1 MSTKTMFHTF
11 FVILSILLS
20 AGILS
25 LLIWHEDMSKY
36 MQRFNSINNQ
46 HEAFVNLQSMR
57 AELFFSLSNYNNKK
71 DSASR
76 SLASAQLISLRIQL
90 ESLQPHL
97 QPSISTKSTVDAV
110 NNYLLLYNIAEEV
123 LVKDLDQARYDV
135 DTEAFENANRAS
147 IDAISRALDQT
158 DQQIIITQ
166 NQIDTIQGK
175 LLASLSSILV
185 SLLFMGVTAYFY
197 LARRLV
203 TPFNVLHQAFCINN
217 PTQGGVSL
225 PKGLQGEV
233 ADVVEAVSLTY
244 QSLDERA
251 DIAKIRHAFGREVR
265 HCVDPEDMRVTTA
278 NFLAH
283 NFNAPSVAIYSY
295 DNNEFTE
302 QVCVG
307 FPAFFDDSSSQIQR
321 LISNKT
327 TQTFLSQ
334 KAQAVLTKNDLSL
347 ALHSVLYLPL
357 VINEEL
363 AGVTVVALTSPI
375 SEAQLH
381 CLNLLSEDLSIQLR
395 LSENTQKQI
404 EAENALA
411 AHLELT
417 LHIINAIPNPTYYR
431 DKQGIFM
438 GVNRAFLA
446 FIDKFEVEV
455 SDSHLNQ
462 VFDMQTATY
471 LESKSKHTIE
481 KKEAHSFALS
491 MENSLKEMR
500 ELVVYEAPFFDSLG
514 EVGGVVG
521 TFLDVTERNELERQ
535 MLNAKDEADKNAQ
548 VKGEFLANMSHEI
561 RSPMN
566 AIIGMSHLALNTDLS
581 AQQEGYITKIDYAAK
596 QLLKLINDILDFSK
610 IEAGKIDIEYI
621 PFQLDKVLD
630 NVATIVGIKAQE
642 KQLEFIFNVPTD
654 LPSNYLGDPLRI
666 SQVLIN
672 LAGNAVKFT
681 EKGCVSVSISMLG
694 LEGELAKLTFSVKDT
709 GIGMNQEQQKKLFQ
723 SFSQADTSTTR
734 KYGGTGLGLTIS
746 QQLVKLLGGEIF
758 VESEPD
764 KGSEFY
770 FTLPLTINNQASSLL
785 QDSNKFAGKH
795 ACIVDD
801 SEDARDILIE
811 MLEGLGLKTTAFPS
825 GSACIKGLQQQSQSF
840 DIMFIDWFMPDID
853 GLETVQ
859 QLKSLGIQS
868 HFVLVTAHGHDIA
881 LNDAQKTLFDS
892 MLLKPLNP
900 SNLVDCLQ
908 ASFISAP
915 SSQAHH
921 PAQEPDKRLNGIHV
935 LVAEDQPV
943 NQEIAVEILSFHG
956 AQVSVANNG
965 EIAIQQVTNTQFDVV
980 LMDMQ
985 MPVMDG
991 IQATKLIRESISPDS
1006 LPILAMTANA
1016 MGPDIQL
1023 CLDAGMNGHV
1033 AKPIDVEGLIQAII
1047 EVTCHTPSEL
1057 QVNQNPS
1064 PDPEIPKTKVD
1075 TELVG
1080 IDVVEGIRRAASNEE
1095 IYYKLLEKFVFEQIE
1110 EIINL
1115 KQAIEIGNY
1124 ELALHILHA
1133 VKGAGANL
1141 SMTYLAD
1148 LAQELEQQIKEDNV
1162 NVDLLDTLLTHL
1174 QTTKQKVSIIKS
1186 NLVAPNMATQHCS
1199 LSDFA
1204 TALKEYDSKATEL
1217 VEQLEINEP
1226 LDLKTI
1232 NELKVMVSRF
1242 QFSEAYELLEAATDN
1257 SLNE

>member
-1 MSTKTMFHTF
+1 
-11 FVILSILLS
+11 
-20 AGILS
+20 
-25 LLIWHEDMSKY
+25 MSKY
-36 MQRFNSINNQ
+36 MYRFNTLNSQ
-46 HEAFVNLQSMR
+46 HEALANLQSMR
-57 AELFFSLSNYNNKK
+57 AHIFFSLKNYSLQK
-71 DSASR
+71 DAASR
-76 SLASAQLISLRIQL
+76 SIASAELISTRIQFETIQPL
-90 ESLQPHL
+90 LQPNM
-97 QPSISTKSTVDAV
+97 STQATKDAV
-110 NNYLLLYNIAEEV
+110 NSYLVLYNIAEEV
-123 LVKDLDQARYDV
+123 LVSDIGQSRYVLNDS
-135 DTEAFENANRAS
+135 TLANANQTS
-147 IDAISRALDQT
+147 INSISRALDQT
-158 DQQIIITQ
+158 EQHIRIVQS
-166 NQIDTIQGK
+166 QIDNIQSRLLIALTTIMI
-175 LLASLSSILV
+175 LLMVFGLA
-185 SLLFMGVTAYFY
+185 AYIY
-197 LARRLV
+197 LTKRLV
-203 TPFNVLHQAFCINN
+203 APFNALHHAFCTNN
-217 PTQGGVSL
+217 TSNEAVTL
-225 PKGLQGEV
+225 PQGLQGEM
-233 ADVVEAVSLTY
+233 ADVVSAVSLTY
-244 QSLDERA
+244 QNLDERA
-251 DIAKIRHAFGREVR
+251 DIAKIRHAFGREMR
-265 HCVDPEDMRVTTA
+265 HCVDPDDMRATAA

-283 NFNAPSVAIYSY
+283 HFSAPSVAIFSY
-295 DNNEFTE
+295 LEDEFTE
-302 QVCVG
+302 QICVG
-307 FPAFFDDSSSQIQR
+307 FPALFEASSTQIQK
-321 LISNKT
+321 LKT
-327 TQTFLSQ
+327 E
-334 KAQAVLTKNDLSL
+334 KVAQSFVSKGQNALLTKNELSMT
-347 ALHSVLYLPL
+347 LHCVLYLPL
-357 VINEEL
+357 IINEEL
-363 AGVTVVALTSPI
+363 VGVVVVALTGSI
-375 SEAQLH
+375 SEGQRH
-381 CLNLLSEDLSIQLR
+381 CLNLLSDDLSIQLR

-431 DKQGIFM
+431 DTQGIFM

-462 VFDMQTATY
+462 VFDMQTASY
-471 LESKSKHTIE
+471 LEAKSTQTIE

-514 EVGGVVG
+514 QVGGVVG

-535 MLNAKDEADKNAQ
+535 MLKAKDEADKNAQ

-566 AIIGMSHLALNTDLS
+566 AIIGMAHLALNTELS
-581 AQQEGYITKIDYAAK
+581 VQQAGYVTKIDYAAK

-610 IEAGKIDIEYI
+610 IEAGKIDIEHI

-642 KQLEFIFNVPTD
+642 KRLEFIFNVPTD
-654 LPSNYLGDPLRI
+654 LPVNYLGDPLRI

-681 EKGCVSVSISMLG
+681 EQGCVSVSISMLG
-694 LEGELAKLTFSVKDT
+694 LEGDEAKLTFAVKDT
-709 GIGMNQEQQKKLFQ
+709 GIGMSQAQQTKLFK
-723 SFSQADTSTTR
+723 SFSQADASTTR

-758 VESEPD
+758 VESEPN

-770 FTLPLTINNQASSLL
+770 FTLPLTINNQATYLS
-785 QDSNKFAGKH
+785 QEAKKFSGKI
-795 ACIVDD
+795 ACIIDD
-801 SEDARDILIE
+801 SEDARDILTE
-811 MLEGLGLKTTAFPS
+811 MLEGLGLTVTTFSS
-825 GSACIKGLQQQSQSF
+825 GSECIEYIQDAQPTY
-840 DIMFIDWFMPDID
+840 DILFVDWFMPNID
-853 GLETVQ
+853 GLETATK
-859 QLKSLGIQS
+859 LKSLEVQG

-881 LNDAQKTLFDS
+881 LNDAQKNLFDS

-908 ASFISAP
+908 ACFMANESAKTQP
-915 SSQAHH
+915 
-921 PAQEPDKRLNGIHV
+921 QEHIPDKRLEGIHV

-965 EIAIQQVTNTQFDVV
+965 EIACQKIIEHEFNVV

-991 IQATKLIRESISPDS
+991 VQATKIIRETISSDT

-1016 MGPDIQL
+1016 MGPDIQT

-1033 AKPIDVEGLIQAII
+1033 AKPIDVEGLIDSI
-1047 EVTCHTPSEL
+1047 L
-1057 QVNQNPS
+1057 QVVTQDLTRDQVPI
-1064 PDPEIPKTKVD
+1064 ETLD
-1075 TELVG
+1075 THVQPQEENIELIG

-1148 LAQELEQQIKEDNV
+1148 LAQELEQQIKDDTINTQLLD
-1162 NVDLLDTLLTHL
+1162 DLLVHL
-1174 QTTKQKVSIIKS
+1174 RKTKQGVALIKS
-1186 NLVAPNMATQHCS
+1186 NKPSMNAGADYCS
-1199 LSDFA
+1199 VSDFA

-1217 VEQLEINEP
+1217 VEQLEVSDD
-1226 LDLKTI
+1226 LDVKTI

-1242 QFSEAYELLEAATDN
+1242 QFAEAYRLLESATDKIN
-1257 SLNE
+1257 S

>member
-1 MSTKTMFHTF
+1 MSTKTMFHSF

-20 AGILS
+20 AGVIS
-25 LLIWHEDMSKY
+25 LLTWHGDMSKY
-36 MQRFNSINNQ
+36 MQRYNSINNQ
-46 HEAFVNLQSMR
+46 HEAFVNLQSIR
-57 AELFFSLSNYNNKK
+57 AELFFSLSNYNNEK
-71 DSASR
+71 DNDSR
-76 SLASAQLISLRIQL
+76 SIASAELIGSRIQF

-97 QPSISTKSTVDAV
+97 QPSISTKSTIDAV
-110 NNYLLLYNIAEEV
+110 NSYLLLYNIAEEA
-123 LVKDLDQARYDV
+123 LVKDLNQARYDIDV
-135 DTEAFENANRAS
+135 AVFENANRAS
-147 IDAISRALDQT
+147 IDAIARALDQT

-166 NQIDTIQGK
+166 NQIDAIQGR
-175 LLASLSSILV
+175 LLISLSTILTT
-185 SLLFMGVTAYFY
+185 LLLLGVAAYFY
-197 LARRLV
+197 LAKRLV
-203 TPFNVLHQAFCINN
+203 TPFSALHQAFCINN
-217 PTQGGVSL
+217 PTQSGVSL

-283 NFNAPSVAIYSY
+283 NFNAPSVAIYNY
-295 DNNEFTE
+295 DDNEFTE

-321 LISNKT
+321 LITEKT
-327 TQTFLSQ
+327 TQTFLS
-334 KAQAVLTKNDLSL
+334 KHEQAVLTKNGMSM

-363 AGVTVVALTSPI
+363 AGAAVVALTSSI
-375 SEAQLH
+375 SDAQLH

-431 DKQGIFM
+431 DKQGMFM

-462 VFDMQTATY
+462 VFDVQTASY

-481 KKEAHSFALS
+481 QKEAHSFALS
-491 MENSLKEMR
+491 MENSSKEMR

-514 EVGGVVG
+514 QVGGVVG

-535 MLNAKDEADKNAQ
+535 MLKAKDEADKNAQ

-610 IEAGKIDIEYI
+610 IEAGKIDIEHI

-654 LPSNYLGDPLRI
+654 LPINYLGDPLRI

-681 EKGCVSVSISMLG
+681 EQGCVSVSISMLG
-694 LEGELAKLTFSVKDT
+694 LEGDLAKLTFSVKDT

-758 VESEPD
+758 VESEQD

-770 FTLPLTINNQASSLL
+770 FTLPLTINNQASTLL

-811 MLEGLGLKTTAFPS
+811 MLEGLGLKTTAFAS
-825 GSACIKGLQQQSQSF
+825 GRACIKHLQQKNHQF
-840 DIMFIDWFMPDID
+840 DIIFIDWFMPNID
-853 GLETVQ
+853 GLETVK
-859 QLKSLGIQS
+859 QLKSLGVKS
-868 HFVLVTAHGHDIA
+868 NFVLVTAHGHDIA
-881 LNDAQKTLFDS
+881 LNEAQKTLFDS

-908 ASFISAP
+908 ATFMSA
-915 SSQAHH
+915 SNSKAHH
-921 PAQEPDKRLNGIHV
+921 PAQMPDKRLSGIHV

-956 AQVSVANNG
+956 AKVSVANNG
-965 EIAIQQVTNTQFDVV
+965 EIAIQQVTNNQFDVV

-991 IQATKLIRESISPDS
+991 VQATKLIRESISPEI

-1033 AKPIDVEGLIQAII
+1033 AKPIDVEGLIEAIL
-1047 EVTCHTPSEL
+1047 EVTNHQPSVQQTSQE
-1057 QVNQNPS
+1057 P
-1064 PDPEIPKTKVD
+1064 PKTHEIPNTNEEV
-1075 TELVG
+1075 ELVG
-1080 IDVVEGIRRAASNEE
+1080 IDVAEGIRRAASNEE

-1148 LAQELEQQIKEDNV
+1148 IAQELEQQIKEDNV
-1162 NVDLLDTLLTHL
+1162 NSDLLDTLLTHL
-1174 QTTKQKVSIIKS
+1174 KATKQKVAAIKS
-1186 NLVAPNMATQHCS
+1186 IKVVPQTEPQHCS

-1217 VEQLEINEP
+1217 VEQLEVNEP
-1226 LDLKTI
+1226 LDLETI

-1242 QFSEAYELLEAATDN
+1242 QFAEAYDLLESATDS

>member
-1 MSTKTMFHTF
+1 MPTKTMFHSF
-11 FVILSILLS
+11 FVMLSV
-20 AGILS
+20 
-25 LLIWHEDMSKY
+25 LLITGLISLFWWHGDMSKY
-36 MQRFNSINNQ
+36 MHRFNTLNSQ
-46 HEAFVNLQSMR
+46 HEAFANLQSMR
-57 AELFFSLSNYNNKK
+57 AELFFSLKSYDFKK
-71 DSASR
+71 DSTSR
-76 SLASAQLISLRIQL
+76 SIASAELISLRIQFEAIQPL
-90 ESLQPHL
+90 LQPDT
-97 QPSISTKSTVDAV
+97 STKSTIDAV
-110 NNYLLLYNIAEEV
+110 NSYLVLYNIAEEL
-123 LVKDLDQARYDV
+123 LVSDIGQSRYNLDS
-135 DTEAFENANRAS
+135 EALTNANQNS
-147 IDAISRALDQT
+147 TTDISRALDQT
-158 DQQIIITQ
+158 EQQIRLTQ
-166 NQIDTIQGK
+166 NQIESIQGR
-175 LLASLSSILV
+175 LLITLATILASLIL
-185 SLLFMGVTAYFY
+185 LGIAAYLY
-197 LARRLV
+197 LTKRLV
-203 TPFNVLHQAFCINN
+203 APFNALHQAFCINN
-217 PTQGGVSL
+217 SSNDAVAL
-225 PKGLQGEV
+225 PKGLEGEM

-244 QSLDERA
+244 QNLDERA
-251 DIAKIRHAFGREVR
+251 DIARIRHAFGREVR
-265 HCVDPEDMRVTTA
+265 HCVDPEDMRITAA

-283 NFNAPSVAIYSY
+283 HFNAPSVAIFSHS
-295 DNNEFTE
+295 DDAFTE
-302 QVCVG
+302 HVCIG
-307 FPAFFDDSSSQIQR
+307 FPTLFDESSTQVQKLKADKATQSFESSSQ
-321 LISNKT
+321 N
-327 TQTFLSQ
+327 
-334 KAQAVLTKNDLSL
+334 AVLTKNEISI

-363 AGVTVVALTSPI
+363 AGAAVVALTGPI
-375 SEAQLH
+375 SDGQKH

-431 DKQGIFM
+431 DTQGIFM
-438 GVNRAFLA
+438 GVNRAFLS

-462 VFDMQTATY
+462 VFDMQTASY
-471 LESKSKHTIE
+471 LETKSKQTIDQ
-481 KKEAHSFALS
+481 KEAHSFALS

-514 EVGGVVG
+514 QVGGVVG

-535 MLNAKDEADKNAQ
+535 MLKAKDEADKNAQ

-566 AIIGMSHLALNTDLS
+566 AIIGMAHLALNTELS
-581 AQQEGYITKIDYAAK
+581 TQQEGYVTKIDYAAK

-610 IEAGKIDIEYI
+610 IEAGKIDIEHI

-642 KQLEFIFNVPTD
+642 KKLEFIFNVPTD
-654 LPSNYLGDPLRI
+654 LPVNYLGDPLRI

-681 EKGCVSVSISMLG
+681 EQGCVSVSISMLG
-694 LEGELAKLTFSVKDT
+694 LEGDQAKLTFSVKDT
-709 GIGMNQEQQKKLFQ
+709 GIGMSQEQQTKLFQ
-723 SFSQADTSTTR
+723 SFSQADASTTR

-764 KGSEFY
+764 KGAEFY
-770 FTLPLTINNQASSLL
+770 FTLPLIINNQATYLS
-785 QDSNKFAGKH
+785 QEAKKFTGKT

-801 SEDARDILIE
+801 SEDARDILSE
-811 MLEGLGLKTTAFPS
+811 MLEGLGLVVTTFSS
-825 GSACIKGLQQQSQSF
+825 GSQCVEQLQQQKHAY
-840 DIMFIDWFMPDID
+840 DILFIDWFMPNLD
-853 GLETVQ
+853 GVETATK
-859 QLKSLGIQS
+859 LKSLNVEG
-868 HFVLVTAHGHDIA
+868 HYVLVTAHGHDIA

-908 ASFISAP
+908 ACLMAN
-915 SSQAHH
+915 SSSKPPHQAHK
-921 PAQEPDKRLNGIHV
+921 PDKRLQGIHV

-965 EIAIQQVTNTQFDVV
+965 EIALQKVKDNQFDVV

-991 IQATKLIRESISPDS
+991 VQATKLIRETTSHNA

-1023 CLDAGMNGHV
+1023 CLDAGMDGHV
-1033 AKPIDVEGLIQAII
+1033 AKPIDVEGLIESI
-1047 EVTCHTPSEL
+1047 L
-1057 QVNQNPS
+1057 QVTK
-1064 PDPEIPKTKVD
+1064 PDLLPDEIPVD
-1075 TELVG
+1075 APDTQDQTSEGEIELTG
-1080 IDVVEGIRRAASNEE
+1080 IDVVDGIRRAASNED
-1095 IYYKLLEKFVFEQIE
+1095 IYYKLLEKFVFEQVE

-1148 LAQELEQQIKEDNV
+1148 LAQELEQQIKEDNI
-1162 NVDLLDTLLTHL
+1162 NEQLLDDLLQHL
-1174 QTTKQKVSIIKS
+1174 QATKQNISAIKNRIS
-1186 NLVAPNMATQHCS
+1186 PPKAAAPHCS
-1199 LSDFA
+1199 VSDFA
-1204 TALKEYDSKATEL
+1204 MALKEYDSKATEL
-1217 VEQLEINEP
+1217 VEQLEVSEC
-1226 LDLKTI
+1226 LDLETI

-1242 QFSEAYELLEAATDN
+1242 QFAEAYDLLESATDV
-1257 SLNE
+1257 NE